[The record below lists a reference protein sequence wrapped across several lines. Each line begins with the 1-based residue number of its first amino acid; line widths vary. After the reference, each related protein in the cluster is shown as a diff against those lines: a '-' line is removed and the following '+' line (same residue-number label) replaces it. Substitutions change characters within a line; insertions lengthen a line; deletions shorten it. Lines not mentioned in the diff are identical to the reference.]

1 MGVFDLGDL
10 RQRHRDPVARGDGEI
25 ADMAE
30 IEPLGRHRARDHV
43 DLLDAV
49 AHRGH
54 RRARDQHA
62 QRLRYVLRG
71 EAERA
76 GAILVDHQLQVRRLF
91 VPVELRVL
99 DLVVLPDHVA
109 HPVGDVAHDPGI
121 RPDHAELDREADRRT
136 EVEAIDPHAGFG
148 QCAVVDRLLQP
159 RLDPLAR
166 LDILGDDDDFGKGFI
181 RQLRVEPEPEPRRTL
196 PDIGG
201 IGRNIAVV
209 LQQLSRPS

>member
-10 RQRHRDPVARGDGEI
+10 RQRHRDAVARGDGEI

-62 QRLRYVLRG
+62 QRLRDVLRG

-76 GAILVDHQLQVRRLF
+76 GAVLVDHELQVGRLL
-91 VPVELRVL
+91 VPVELRIL
-99 DLVVLPDHVA
+99 DA
-109 HPVGDVAHDPGI
+109 WRSA
-121 RPDHAELDREADRRT
+121 
-136 EVEAIDPHAGFG
+136 
-148 QCAVVDRLLQP
+148 
-159 RLDPLAR
+159 
-166 LDILGDDDDFGKGFI
+166 
-181 RQLRVEPEPEPRRTL
+181 
-196 PDIGG
+196 
-201 IGRNIAVV
+201 
-209 LQQLSRPS
+209 